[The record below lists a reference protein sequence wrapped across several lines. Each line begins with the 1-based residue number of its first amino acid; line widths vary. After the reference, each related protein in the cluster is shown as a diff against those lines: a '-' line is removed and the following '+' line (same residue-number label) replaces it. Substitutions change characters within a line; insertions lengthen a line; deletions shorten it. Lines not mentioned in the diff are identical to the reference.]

1 VNCHLFLL
9 GSLLLTIVFTSTA
22 LAEVKLHTDLLG
34 VTTKVGNVTIN
45 TRPGGRARASI
56 PVGSKT
62 FHTSNYGL
70 SGISYATAGGRVHI
84 FSKPQWS
91 APRAMYEPYHT
102 PYVRKYFGRNW
113 GDLGQVKPV
122 TNFKRY

>member
-1 VNCHLFLL
+1 MNCPHFVL
-9 GSLLLTIVFTSTA
+9 GSLVLATVIHTTTS
-22 LAEVKLHTDLLG
+22 AEVKLHTDLLG
-34 VTTKVGNVTIN
+34 VTTRVGNVTLS

-84 FSKPQWS
+84 FSKPQWGAS
-91 APRAMYEPYHT
+91 RAMYEPYHT
-102 PYVRKYFGRNW
+102 PYVQKYFGRNW
-113 GDLGQVKPV
+113 GDLGPVKSV
-122 TNFKRY
+122 NQNKRY